1 MSCRIQQY
9 DLAMLSVL
17 LFRIYTVIGAS
28 LVLLFNDYLGLIG
41 KYQWWGLQIIG
52 VRSILLHIIH
62 LPTFTYLG
70 SYLPSAASPIVVAAR
85 SNSQCPAHCRVSV
98 PSLLA
103 PYLL

>member
-1 MSCRIQQY
+1 
-9 DLAMLSVL
+9 MLSVL

-62 LPTFTYLG
+62 LPTFTYLE
-70 SYLPSAASPIVVAAR
+70 SYLPSVVSLLLSPPAQIPSAPPIVGFP
-85 SNSQCPAHCRVSV
+85 SQACWRPTYCD
-98 PSLLA
+98 
-103 PYLL
+103 PYPRTLSQL